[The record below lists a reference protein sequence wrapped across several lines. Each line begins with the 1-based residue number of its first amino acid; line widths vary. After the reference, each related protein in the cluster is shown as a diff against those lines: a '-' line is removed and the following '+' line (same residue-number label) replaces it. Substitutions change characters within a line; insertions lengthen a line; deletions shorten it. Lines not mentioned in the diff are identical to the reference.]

1 MRHGAPGRASL
12 LLGLVRRTLQPVPSR
27 LQPHASGPPPHS
39 VCTHSACTQA
49 ASHALA
55 QRVVAAQAL
64 HLTDVDEGAEPAIF
78 WEVRVRV
85 RLALTRT
92 RTLTLTLT

>member
-1 MRHGAPGRASL
+1 M
-12 LLGLVRRTLQPVPSR
+12 
-27 LQPHASGPPPHS
+27 HS
-39 VCTHSACTQA
+39 VRTQA

-78 WEVRVRV
+78 WQVRVRV
-85 RLALTRT
+85 RLALT
-92 RTLTLTLT
+92 LTLTLALALTLNPNPNLTRASRA